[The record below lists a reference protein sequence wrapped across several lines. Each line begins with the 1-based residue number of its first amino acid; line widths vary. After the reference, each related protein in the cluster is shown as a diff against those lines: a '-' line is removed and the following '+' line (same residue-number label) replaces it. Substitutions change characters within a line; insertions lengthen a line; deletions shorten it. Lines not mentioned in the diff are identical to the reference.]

1 MTDHQ
6 LGAIDNIDPGFLATV
21 AVEQETE
28 GQQEPWHQD
37 HKPAGA
43 GEISK
48 KQWRNSYS
56 RPYARNA

>member
-6 LGAIDNIDPGFLATV
+6 LGAIDNVDPGFLATV

-28 GQQEPWHQD
+28 GHQD

-43 GEISK
+43 GKISK
-48 KQWRNSYS
+48 KQWRNSCS